1 MNEFTIIYTCTY
13 VVCIYIYTSNHSRRY
28 HVPQPC
34 LFFGHIFL
42 LSSKDS
48 KVHTITHVPRSRAS
62 NCKWQ
67 EITESESE
75 PDAALSI
82 SEFLR
87 IDKHPGEQKRYLLW
101 RWHRYTQ
108 YLVYT
113 ATLGVR
119 LLTSAPP
126 LWTTIKY
133 MCMCVYKSFCD
144 ITFETSSYSIHLVSI
159 YWLSVALQGL
169 LVWNW
174 RGKKS

>member
-1 MNEFTIIYTCTY
+1 M
-13 VVCIYIYTSNHSRRY
+13 CIYIYTSNHSRRY

-34 LFFGHIFL
+34 LFCCQIFL
-42 LSSKDS
+42 LPSKYP
-48 KVHTITHVPRSRAS
+48 KVHTITHVPRSRPS

-87 IDKHPGEQKRYLLW
+87 IDKHPGEKKGICYGDGIGI
-101 RWHRYTQ
+101 Q

-113 ATLGVR
+113 ATLRVR

-126 LWTTIKY
+126 LRTHNKIR
-133 MCMCVYKSFCD
+133 VYVCKSFCD

-159 YWLSVALQGL
+159 YWLSVAFQGL

-174 RGKKS
+174 RGSLNSLSLRDPF